1 MLVDMVTF
9 CKCKGIRVQ
18 SCQYLERQDKIS
30 HEKAHKA
37 FLTLPHLTSHISHL
51 LTPLRPHPYPFP
63 AFHSCF
69 QPPERT
75 ARPKSKTANCTGKL
89 RFWLSVAK
97 VCPWSFRVVMFR
109 QLLLRGVLHYNLI
122 VVWWMILN
130 KQLKMNLLHS

>member
-1 MLVDMVTF
+1 MLADMVTF

-30 HEKAHKA
+30 QKKNSHSISHI
-37 FLTLPHLTSHISHL
+37 TSPNISHL

-97 VCPWSFRVVMFR
+97 VGPRSFRVVMFR